1 MSIRRALFMAA
12 FGATLMWTTAAYAP
26 PAIGIAAA
34 AAGAWVASS
43 AAVATALGSA
53 LAASIAGA
61 LVTAAIN
68 FVGNALFAQKAPRAP
83 KPTERGRLIAETQ
96 SDGPHMHVYG
106 KARMG
111 GVIVFRHSKS
121 KPGSNKNEKFYQ
133 LQVIAASEIDAI
145 EEWWV
150 NNEPVEVNG
159 DGWVT
164 SEPYGKYG
172 PAEAAIEFA
181 DQPEVGDTFSLD
193 GATYTFV
200 ASGATGQQI
209 NIGLDLEETLDNID
223 TVLTGGSQPARVDE
237 ADISIVYD
245 GPGIEESEGEPA
257 VPTGRIVIA
266 WDGQPDPEFPL
277 AVSGAN
283 LSIADGKTV
292 LNGDFTGY
300 LRVSSGLGTADQAA
314 DPMLLAECPDKWT
327 ADHRLRGR
335 AYIAFEATFDSKAF
349 ASGLPSVTVV
359 VRGRKVYDPR
369 TGLTAYSDN
378 AALCFADYLRADFG
392 YRAPVEEID
401 YDLIAAAANICDET
415 VATTTGTEP
424 RYRCWGIVD
433 TSQDRREI
441 LQGLN
446 AAMGGRYTYS
456 GGQWRVYAGAWVAPT
471 VDFDEGDIV
480 GAKTYAPRRG
490 RKELFN
496 TIRGT
501 FVSPEHLWQP
511 IDYPQCQD
519 TQAVADDNGNELV
532 ETLDLAFVP
541 SPYQCQ
547 RLAWIGL
554 RQVRQQGVFQ
564 AALGLTGMEARATDG
579 VRLTSRRD
587 GLLDHTMI
595 CHGWTFTTGDDG
607 HPVIEVTLKDDAA
620 SVYEDPPLVEM
631 PPVGDPKLPDDNKQ
645 TPRAPAS
652 GTLAA

>member
-1 MSIRRALFMAA
+1 MTRRTLFMAV
-12 FGATLMWTTAAYAP
+12 FGATLMCTTAAYAP
-26 PAIGIAAA
+26 PAIGLVAA
-34 AAGAWVASS
+34 AAGGL
-43 AAVATALGSA
+43 AAVGIGGIVGS
-53 LAASIAGA
+53 LVGA
-61 LVTAAIN
+61 VITAAIN
-68 FVGNALFAQKAPRAP
+68 FVGGKLFGPKEPKAP
-83 KPTERGRLIAETQ
+83 KPTERGRMVAETQ

-106 KARMG
+106 KARLG
-111 GVIVFRHSKS
+111 GVTVFRHSKS
-121 KPGSNKNEKFYQ
+121 KPGSNKNELFYQ

-150 NNEPVEVNG
+150 NNEQVEVNG

-164 SEPYGKYG
+164 TEPYGKFD
-172 PAEAAIEFA
+172 PPEAAIEFA
-181 DQPEVGDTFSLD
+181 DQPTAGDTFSLD
-193 GATYTFV
+193 GVTYTFV
-200 ASGATGQQI
+200 ASGATGEQI
-209 NIGLDLEETLDNID
+209 NIGADLETTLANID
-223 TVLTGGSQPARVDE
+223 AVLNAGSQPGRVDE
-237 ADISIVYD
+237 ADISTVYD
-245 GPGIEESEGEPA
+245 GTGIETSEGDILT
-257 VPTGRIVIA
+257 PTGRIVIA

-314 DPMLLAECPDKWT
+314 DPLLLAECPDKWT

-335 AYIAFEATFDSKAF
+335 AYIAFEATSNPKAF
-349 ASGLPSVTVV
+349 AGFDIGSAVTVV
-359 VRGRKVYDPR
+359 IRGRKLYDPR

-378 AALCFADYLRADFG
+378 AALAFADYLTADFG
-392 YRAPVEEID
+392 YRAPAEEID
-401 YDLIAAAANICDET
+401 WDLIAAAANICDET
-415 VATTTGTEP
+415 VATTTGTES

-446 AAMGGRYTYS
+446 AAMGGRYAYS
-456 GGQWRVYAGAWVAPT
+456 GGQWRVYAGAWVEPT
-471 VDFDEGDIV
+471 VDFDESDFV
-480 GAKTYAPRRG
+480 GAKTWAPKRS

-519 TQAVADDNGNELV
+519 AQAVADDNGNELL

-547 RLAWIGL
+547 RLAWIAL

-564 AALGLTGMEARATDG
+564 TTLGLTGMKARATDG

-587 GLLDHTMI
+587 GLSARTMI

-620 SVYEDPPLVEM
+620 SVYAQPDLVEM
-631 PPVGDPKLPDDNKQ
+631 PEVGDPKLPDDNKQ
-645 TPRAPAS
+645 TPRAPAAGS
-652 GTLAA
+652 LAA